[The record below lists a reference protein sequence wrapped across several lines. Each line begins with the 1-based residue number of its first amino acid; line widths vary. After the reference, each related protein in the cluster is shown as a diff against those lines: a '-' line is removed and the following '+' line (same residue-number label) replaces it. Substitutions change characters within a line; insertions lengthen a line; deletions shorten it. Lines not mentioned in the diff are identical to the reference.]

1 MTVLASQVSDWQH
14 LSFQARRHIL
24 DQALQSAALKD
35 AVFYAQVHRLWTHFN
50 QVSAT
55 WDQTLV
61 LPGPTGESN
70 ELYLTARGLSF
81 IYAEKNAAESL
92 ILGQIFASL
101 LCGNSVLCCLP
112 EHKELLQQVEQVLT
126 QAKLPAGVFTPAQVE
141 DLAQALQR
149 PELRLM
155 QAVLTEPTQV
165 IPWCQRLA
173 QGTQVLVPLIYEAY
187 PDGRTLLM
195 PDYLLKLV
203 TERTRTINTTAV
215 GGNATLL
222 ELGSRHD

>member
-1 MTVLASQVSDWQH
+1 MTVLASQVSHWQGMR
-14 LSFQARRHIL
+14 FQARRHLL
-24 DQALQSAALKD
+24 DQALQGPALKD
-35 AVFYAQVHRLWTHFN
+35 AAFYAQVHRLWTHFN

-55 WDQTLV
+55 WDQALV

-81 IYAEKNAAESL
+81 IYAEKNAQESL
-92 ILGQIFASL
+92 IVGQIFASL

-112 EHKELLQQVEQVLT
+112 EHKALLQQVEQALT
-126 QAKLPAGVFTPAQVE
+126 QAQLPAGVFTRAQE
-141 DLAQALQR
+141 ADLEQALQS

-155 QAVLTEPTQV
+155 QAVLTERTQ
-165 IPWCQRLA
+165 ITPWCQRLA
-173 QGTQVLVPLIYEAY
+173 QGTQVLVPLIYEVY
-187 PDGRTLLM
+187 TDGRTLLT